1 MTSCIKC
8 GRPIGLIEYISGD
21 AKQQGL
27 CKSCRT
33 SGDKWCSDC
42 IHMLVIRDGDTS
54 VLRCIKFGYDLSKR
68 KDMTSAAN
76 CEAFMPKVVD
86 KNPEHARVYSSSHH

>member
-1 MTSCIKC
+1 
-8 GRPIGLIEYISGD
+8 
-21 AKQQGL
+21 
-27 CKSCRT
+27 
-33 SGDKWCSDC
+33 
-42 IHMLVIRDGDTS
+42 MLVIRDGDTS

-86 KNPEHARVYSSSHH
+86 KNLNAEQEHPERKNEKAPNQIAASEQQHNRQSLTEERYVARHEAGISRNS